1 MGLKASEGVARA
13 LVCAWLP
20 ATPPTHA
27 MHTRPASHHLLQRTA
42 RPVDGEVDVLQ
53 QHPPTLAVRGGQ
65 VGHGNGLLQGGH
77 AMCARGGGRAHG
89 RASADGPHHTSPSPH
104 RPPLCCPHAPHP
116 PPPPPVAHLPLPQCH
131 RGVAPPLCCHPQLAT
146 QCLHAGSHIHTRAQ
160 EDHDG
165 GAGAGVLH
173 ASSRS
178 SGSSTGGAAGREGSA
193 VSARQLV

>member
-1 MGLKASEGVARA
+1 MGS
-13 LVCAWLP
+13 C
-20 ATPPTHA
+20 
-27 MHTRPASHHLLQRTA
+27 
-42 RPVDGEVDVLQ
+42 
-53 QHPPTLAVRGGQ
+53 RGGMRCVREGEGAHTAGRQ
-65 VGHGNGLLQGGH
+65 QTGRTTPRPLLT
-77 AMCARGGGRAHG
+77 APPFDAR
-89 RASADGPHHTSPSPH
+89 TH
-104 RPPLCCPHAPHP
+104 RI